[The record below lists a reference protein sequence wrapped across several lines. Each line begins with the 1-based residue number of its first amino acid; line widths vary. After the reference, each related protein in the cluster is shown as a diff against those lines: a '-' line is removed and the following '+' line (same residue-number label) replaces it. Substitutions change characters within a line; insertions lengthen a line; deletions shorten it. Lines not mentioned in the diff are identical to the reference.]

1 MEELIEELIKEM
13 VEELIEELDEA
24 SLVPRRVSNAQT
36 SWGSCTSR
44 RLVDRYDGRLRVCT
58 TWKGNRGFCR
68 FKEAITKSDGSA
80 HGRSTSY
87 STSYQDLFEFSRHC
101 LSLQ

>member
-13 VEELIEELDEA
+13 VEGLIEELDEA

-44 RLVDRYDGRLRVCT
+44 RLMGDCVSAPHGKGTEASVDSKRPLRNPMVQLMVAVLLTAPHIKICS
-58 TWKGNRGFCR
+58 NSVV
-68 FKEAITKSDGSA
+68 IV
-80 HGRSTSY
+80 
-87 STSYQDLFEFSRHC
+87 
-101 LSLQ
+101 